1 MGVAS
6 DAKNIKNYYVL
17 TLLMAGMIDD
27 FKDALDEIIR
37 AANLPISVI
46 VVKIGSN
53 SDENDSTL
61 LLKNSLKAFDQAERV
76 FIDLLDYEKYKD
88 PSKGQ
93 SLAFEKQ
100 FEYDIIKNIPKQVE
114 KFFELQ
120 HLDVSN
126 PKAELNSLLSFNN
139 TS

>member
-27 FKDALDEIIR
+27 FKDALEEIIR

-61 LLKNSLKAFDQAERV
+61 LLKNSLKAFD
-76 FIDLLDYEKYKD
+76 
-88 PSKGQ
+88 
-93 SLAFEKQ
+93 
-100 FEYDIIKNIPKQVE
+100 
-114 KFFELQ
+114 
-120 HLDVSN
+120 
-126 PKAELNSLLSFNN
+126 
-139 TS
+139 